1 MQDVLGKPLAIP
13 CRRSDSLSSPS
24 GAGFVANDQMIVFDA
39 HLDLAWNALNWNRDL
54 RLSVAEIRRSEASM
68 KEEHRGANTVCFPEL
83 RRGEVAICL
92 ATILA
97 RTTPLQETLLDYR
110 SQEIASAMGHGQRAY
125 YRIMEEEGELRSL
138 RNGSDI
144 EKHLAVW
151 RSGSRK
157 AIGYI
162 LSMEGADPILSPG
175 DAARWWDEGLRVV
188 GISHFGEGVY
198 AHGTSSP
205 GGIKAKGF
213 ELLKAFEELGI
224 ILDTTHLTDRGFW
237 QALEVFPGP
246 VLASHN
252 NCRALVPGDRQ
263 YSDEQLR
270 ALIQRGAVI
279 GSALDSWMM
288 LPGYKPGK
296 TDNTQVKLQMI
307 VAHIDHICQLA
318 GNSTHAAIGSD
329 LDGGFGREQSPADL
343 DTIADLQRLPDM
355 LKQKGFSET
364 DIEGVT
370 HGNWLRFF
378 RKAWSKRPD

>member
-1 MQDVLGKPLAIP
+1 M
-13 CRRSDSLSSPS
+13 
-24 GAGFVANDQMIVFDA
+24 ANDQMIVFDA
-39 HLDLAWNALNWNRDL
+39 HLDMAWNALNWNRDL
-54 RLSVAEIRRSEASM
+54 RLPVEEIRRAEAGTT
-68 KEEHRGANTVCFPEL
+68 EDHRGANTVCFPEL
-83 RRGEVAICL
+83 RRGEVAFCL

-97 RTTPLQETLLDYR
+97 RSTARNEALLDYR
-110 SQEIASAMGHGQRAY
+110 SPEIASAIGQGQRTY

-138 RNGSDI
+138 RNWTDV
-144 EKHLAVW
+144 EKHLAEW

-162 LSMEGADPILSPG
+162 LSMEGADPILSPD
-175 DAARWWDEGLRVV
+175 DAARWRDEGLRVV
-188 GISHFGEGVY
+188 GISHYGEGVY
-198 AHGTSSP
+198 AHGTSGT
-205 GGIKAKGF
+205 GGIKEKGF
-213 ELLKAFEELGI
+213 ALLKAFEELRM

-237 QALEVFPGP
+237 QALESFHGA

-270 ALIQRGAVI
+270 ALIERGAVI
-279 GSALDSWMM
+279 GAALDAWMM
-288 LPGYKPGK
+288 MPGYEPGK
-296 TDNTQVKLQMI
+296 ADNAQVKLEMI

-318 GNSTHAAIGSD
+318 GDSTHAAIGSD
-329 LDGGFGREQSPADL
+329 LDGGFGREQSPSDL

-364 DIEGVT
+364 DIEGVM

-378 RKAWSKRPD
+378 RKAWSKGPN